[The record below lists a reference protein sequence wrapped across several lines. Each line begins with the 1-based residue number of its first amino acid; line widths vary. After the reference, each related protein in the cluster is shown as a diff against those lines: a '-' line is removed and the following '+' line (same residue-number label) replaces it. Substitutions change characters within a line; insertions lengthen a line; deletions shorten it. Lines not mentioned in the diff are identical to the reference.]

1 MALLYDYLI
10 IGGGIAGTSAAE
22 AIRKLDSGSK
32 IAILE
37 DEGHLLYSR
46 VFLPAYARGEMPLE
60 KVMLRRW
67 EDYSRQK
74 IDVYLSE
81 TAKQVDFSRREVFA
95 ESSKVFSYKKLLIA
109 SGGRVKPWEFS
120 AQGGSASGGEKEF
133 ADRIL
138 RLQTLDDARRILELG
153 SAGRLRRVVVL
164 GGGFITLEFLNIF
177 RKYGSETTLLFRD
190 DYFWKGQVEERG
202 GKFFEELFSRNR
214 VRTLGREE
222 VSELRRVGSDVQVLT
237 KNGLKLAADWLAVG
251 IGLERSFEL
260 VQGVSETGAG
270 IRVNE
275 FLEVPGVSDV
285 WAAGDV
291 MEYFDAISG
300 RFRTVGNWTHAFY
313 TGHLAGENMASKR
326 LRFSS
331 VPSYSVK
338 ILDSVATFV
347 GEVDE
352 KFADRM
358 FVREV
363 PLERKYARFFLK
375 GGRLV
380 GAVLLNAWQSKPA
393 LTRLIESGR
402 TLSENDLALS

>member
-22 AIRKLDSGSK
+22 AIRKLDQGSK

-37 DEGHLLYSR
+37 NEGHLLYSR
-46 VFLPAYARGEMPLE
+46 VFLPSYARGEMPLE
-60 KVMLRRW
+60 KVMLRRL
-67 EDYSRQK
+67 EDYSRQN

-81 TAKQVDFSRREVFA
+81 TAKQVDFSRREVFS

-109 SGGRVKPWEFS
+109 SGGRVRPWEFE
-120 AQGGSASGGEKEF
+120 QEF
-133 ADRIL
+133 KDRIL

-202 GKFFEELFSRNR
+202 GKFFEELFFRNR

-251 IGLERSFEL
+251 IGLKRSFEL

-291 MEYFDAISG
+291 MECFDAASG
-300 RFRTVGNWTHAFY
+300 RFRTFGNWTHAFY
-313 TGHLAGENMASKR
+313 TGHLAGENMAGKR

-352 KFADRM
+352 KFADRT

-375 GGRLV
+375 GERLV
-380 GAVLLNAWQSKPA
+380 GAVLLNAW
-393 LTRLIESGR
+393 
-402 TLSENDLALS
+402 

>member
-1 MALLYDYLI
+1 VALLYDYLI

-22 AIRKLDSGSK
+22 AIRKLDQGSK

-37 DEGHLLYSR
+37 NEGHLLYSR
-46 VFLPAYARGEMPLE
+46 VFLPSYARGEMPLE
-60 KVMLRRW
+60 KVMLRRL
-67 EDYSRQK
+67 EDYSRQN

-81 TAKQVDFSRREVFA
+81 TAKQVDFSRREVFS

-109 SGGRVKPWEFS
+109 SGGRVRPWEFE
-120 AQGGSASGGEKEF
+120 QEF
-133 ADRIL
+133 KDRIL

-202 GKFFEELFSRNR
+202 GKFFEELFFRNR

-313 TGHLAGENMASKR
+313 TGHLAGENMAGKR

-375 GGRLV
+375 GGRLL

-402 TLSENDLALS
+402 TLSENDLTIS

>member
-275 FLEVPGVSDV
+275 FLEVLGVSDV

-313 TGHLAGENMASKR
+313 TGHLAGENMAGKR

-352 KFADRM
+352 KFADRT

-375 GGRLV
+375 GGRLL

-402 TLSENDLALS
+402 TLSENDLTIS

>member
-22 AIRKLDSGSK
+22 AIRKLDPGSK

-37 DEGHLLYSR
+37 NEGHLLYSR
-46 VFLPAYARGEMPLE
+46 VFLPSYARGEMPLE
-60 KVMLRRW
+60 KVMLRRL
-67 EDYSRQK
+67 EDYSRQN

-81 TAKQVDFSRREVFA
+81 TAKQVDFSRREVFS

-109 SGGRVKPWEFS
+109 SGGRVRPWEFE
-120 AQGGSASGGEKEF
+120 QEF
-133 ADRIL
+133 KDRVL

-202 GKFFEELFSRNR
+202 GKFFEELFFRNR

-275 FLEVPGVSDV
+275 FLEVLGVSDV

-313 TGHLAGENMASKR
+313 TGHLAGENMAGKR

-375 GGRLV
+375 GGRLL

-402 TLSENDLALS
+402 TLSENDLTIS

>member
-22 AIRKLDSGSK
+22 AIRKLDQGSK

-37 DEGHLLYSR
+37 NEGHLLYSR
-46 VFLPAYARGEMPLE
+46 VFLPSYARGEMPLE
-60 KVMLRRW
+60 KVMLRRL
-67 EDYSRQK
+67 EDYSRQN

-81 TAKQVDFSRREVFA
+81 TAKQVDFSRREVFS

-109 SGGRVKPWEFS
+109 SGGRVRPWEFE
-120 AQGGSASGGEKEF
+120 QEF
-133 ADRIL
+133 KDRIL

-202 GKFFEELFSRNR
+202 GKFFEELFFRNR

-313 TGHLAGENMASKR
+313 TGHLAGENMAGKR

-375 GGRLV
+375 GGRLL

-402 TLSENDLALS
+402 TLSENDLTIS

>member
-22 AIRKLDSGSK
+22 AIRKLDPGSK

-37 DEGHLLYSR
+37 DEEHLLYSR
-46 VFLPAYARGEMPLE
+46 VFLPSYARGEMPLE
-60 KVMLRRW
+60 KVMLRRL

-402 TLSENDLALS
+402 TLSENDLTIS

>member
-1 MALLYDYLI
+1 MALAYDYLI

-22 AIRKLDSGSK
+22 AIRKLDPGSK

-46 VFLPAYARGEMPLE
+46 VFLPSYARGEMPLE
-60 KVMLRRW
+60 KVMLRRL

-81 TAKQVDFSRREVFA
+81 TAKQADFSRREVFS

-109 SGGRVKPWEFS
+109 AGGRVRPWEF
-120 AQGGSASGGEKEF
+120 ELEF
-133 ADRIL
+133 KDRIL

-164 GGGFITLEFLNIF
+164 GGGFIMLEFLNIF
-177 RKYGSETTLLFRD
+177 RKYGCETTLLCRD

-202 GKFFEELFSRNR
+202 GRFFEELFSRNR
-214 VRTLGREE
+214 VRAFWREE
-222 VSELRRVGSDVQVLT
+222 VSELGRVGSDIQVLT

-251 IGLERSFEL
+251 IGLKRSCEL
-260 VQGVSETGAG
+260 VQGISETGAG

-291 MEYFDAISG
+291 MEYFDAASG

-313 TGHLAGENMASKR
+313 TGHLAGENMTGKR
-326 LRFSS
+326 LKFSS
-331 VPSYSVK
+331 VPAYSIKV
-338 ILDSVATFV
+338 LDSVATFV

-352 KFADRM
+352 KFADRT
-358 FVREV
+358 FVREL
-363 PLERKYARFFLK
+363 PFERKYARFFLK
-375 GGRLV
+375 EGRLI
-380 GAVLLNAWQSKPA
+380 GAVLLNAWQSKPV

-402 TLSENDLALS
+402 TLSENDLTLS

>member
-22 AIRKLDSGSK
+22 AIRKLDPGSK

-37 DEGHLLYSR
+37 DEEHLLYSR
-46 VFLPAYARGEMPLE
+46 VFLPSYARGEMPLE
-60 KVMLRRW
+60 KVMLRRL
-67 EDYSRQK
+67 EDYSRQN

-81 TAKQVDFSRREVFA
+81 TAKQVDFSRREVFS

-109 SGGRVKPWEFS
+109 SGGRVRPWEFE
-120 AQGGSASGGEKEF
+120 QEF
-133 ADRIL
+133 KDRIL

-202 GKFFEELFSRNR
+202 GKFFEELFFRNR

-375 GGRLV
+375 GGRLL

-402 TLSENDLALS
+402 TLSENDLTIS

>member
-202 GKFFEELFSRNR
+202 GKFFEELFSRDR

-313 TGHLAGENMASKR
+313 TGHLAGENMAGKR

-352 KFADRM
+352 KFADRT

-375 GGRLV
+375 GGRLL

-402 TLSENDLALS
+402 TLSENDLTIS

>member
-1 MALLYDYLI
+1 MI

-22 AIRKLDSGSK
+22 AIRKLDPGSK

-37 DEGHLLYSR
+37 EEEYPLYSR
-46 VFLPAYARGEMPLE
+46 VFLPSYARGEMPLE
-60 KVMLRRW
+60 KVMLRRL
-67 EDYSRQK
+67 EDYSRQN

-81 TAKQVDFSRREVFA
+81 TAKQVDFSRREVFS
-95 ESSKVFSYKKLLIA
+95 ESLKVFSYKKLLIA
-109 SGGRVKPWEFS
+109 SGGRVKPLEFE
-120 AQGGSASGGEKEF
+120 QEF
-133 ADRIL
+133 KDRIL

-153 SAGRLRRVVVL
+153 SAGRLRRVVIL

-202 GKFFEELFSRNR
+202 GKFFEELFFRNR
-214 VRTLGREE
+214 ILAHAREE
-222 VSELRRVGSDVQVLT
+222 VSELRRVGSDIQVLT

-251 IGLERSFEL
+251 IGLKRSFEL
-260 VQGVSETGAG
+260 VRGVSETGAG

-275 FLEVPGVSDV
+275 FLEVPGISDV

-291 MEYFDAISG
+291 MEYFDTISG
-300 RFRTVGNWTHAFY
+300 RLQTAGNWTHAFY
-313 TGHLAGENMASKR
+313 TGHLAGENMAGKR

-331 VPSYSVK
+331 VPAYSIKV
-338 ILDSVATFV
+338 LDNVATFV

-352 KFADRM
+352 KFADRT

-375 GGRLV
+375 GDRLI

-402 TLSENDLALS
+402 TLSENDLTLS

>member
-22 AIRKLDSGSK
+22 AIRKLDQGSK

-37 DEGHLLYSR
+37 NEGHLLYSR
-46 VFLPAYARGEMPLE
+46 VFLPSYARGEMPLE
-60 KVMLRRW
+60 KVMLRRL
-67 EDYSRQK
+67 EDYSRQN

-81 TAKQVDFSRREVFA
+81 TAKQVDFSRREVFS

-109 SGGRVKPWEFS
+109 SGGRVRPWEFE
-120 AQGGSASGGEKEF
+120 QEF
-133 ADRIL
+133 KDRIL

-202 GKFFEELFSRNR
+202 GKFFEELFFRNR

-275 FLEVPGVSDV
+275 FLEVLGVSDV

>member
-22 AIRKLDSGSK
+22 AIRKLDPGSK

-37 DEGHLLYSR
+37 DEEHLLYSR
-46 VFLPAYARGEMPLE
+46 VFLPSYARGEMPLE
-60 KVMLRRW
+60 KVMLRRL

-313 TGHLAGENMASKR
+313 TGHLAGENMAGKR

-402 TLSENDLALS
+402 TLSENDLTIS

>member
-1 MALLYDYLI
+1 VALLYDYLI

-22 AIRKLDSGSK
+22 AIRKLDQGSK

-37 DEGHLLYSR
+37 NEGHLLYSR
-46 VFLPAYARGEMPLE
+46 VFLPSYARGEMPLE
-60 KVMLRRW
+60 KVMLRRL
-67 EDYSRQK
+67 EDYSRQN

-81 TAKQVDFSRREVFA
+81 TAKQVDFSRREVFS

-109 SGGRVKPWEFS
+109 SGGRVRPWEFE
-120 AQGGSASGGEKEF
+120 QEF
-133 ADRIL
+133 KDRIL

-202 GKFFEELFSRNR
+202 GKFFEELFFRNR

-375 GGRLV
+375 GGRLL

-402 TLSENDLALS
+402 TLSENDLTIS

>member
-313 TGHLAGENMASKR
+313 TGHLAGENMAGKR

-352 KFADRM
+352 KFADRT

-402 TLSENDLALS
+402 TLSENDLTIS

>member
-402 TLSENDLALS
+402 TLSENDLTIT

>member
-202 GKFFEELFSRNR
+202 GKFFEELFFRNR
-214 VRTLGREE
+214 VRTLWREE

-313 TGHLAGENMASKR
+313 TGHLAGENMAGKR

-352 KFADRM
+352 KFADRT

-375 GGRLV
+375 GERLV

>member
-22 AIRKLDSGSK
+22 AIRKLDQGSK

-37 DEGHLLYSR
+37 NEGHLLYSR
-46 VFLPAYARGEMPLE
+46 VFLPSYARGEMPLE
-60 KVMLRRW
+60 KVMLRRL
-67 EDYSRQK
+67 EDYSRQN

-81 TAKQVDFSRREVFA
+81 TAKQVDFSRREVFS

-109 SGGRVKPWEFS
+109 SGGRVRPWEFE
-120 AQGGSASGGEKEF
+120 QEF
-133 ADRIL
+133 KDRIL

-202 GKFFEELFSRNR
+202 GKFFEELFFRNR

-275 FLEVPGVSDV
+275 FLEVLGVSDV

-313 TGHLAGENMASKR
+313 TGHLAGENMAGKR

-352 KFADRM
+352 KFADRT

>member
-60 KVMLRRW
+60 KVMLRRL
-67 EDYSRQK
+67 EDYSRQN

-81 TAKQVDFSRREVFA
+81 TAKQVDFSRREVFS

-109 SGGRVKPWEFS
+109 SGGRVRPWEFE
-120 AQGGSASGGEKEF
+120 QEF
-133 ADRIL
+133 KDRIL

-352 KFADRM
+352 KFADRT

-375 GGRLV
+375 GGRLL

>member
-313 TGHLAGENMASKR
+313 TGHLAGENMAGKR

-352 KFADRM
+352 KFADRT

>member
-22 AIRKLDSGSK
+22 AIRKLDQGSK

-37 DEGHLLYSR
+37 NEGHLLYSR
-46 VFLPAYARGEMPLE
+46 VFLPSYARGEMPLE
-60 KVMLRRW
+60 KVMLRRL
-67 EDYSRQK
+67 EDYSRQN

-81 TAKQVDFSRREVFA
+81 TAKQVDFSRREVFS

-109 SGGRVKPWEFS
+109 SGGRVRPWEFE
-120 AQGGSASGGEKEF
+120 QEF
-133 ADRIL
+133 KDRIL

-202 GKFFEELFSRNR
+202 GKFFEELFFRNR

-275 FLEVPGVSDV
+275 FLEVLGVSDV

-313 TGHLAGENMASKR
+313 TGHLAGENMAGKR

-352 KFADRM
+352 KFADRT

-375 GGRLV
+375 GGRLL

-402 TLSENDLALS
+402 TLSENDLTIS